1 MKDMNP
7 LIKKQLESCKN
18 ASVEFDDNSLLIV
31 IPKSTRINNN
41 LLELD
46 HTYLIEVSDLILNMN
61 NDNSTLVSNWNN
73 GQVVKSKQLK
83 VSLSK
88 IVNNMFRFDGVGTN
102 NDSYMDLWLPSDK
115 FITLKELR

>member
-1 MKDMNP
+1 M
-7 LIKKQLESCKN
+7 
-18 ASVEFDDNSLLIV
+18 IV